1 MSIDTRIAIV
11 RFPGQFWRSTH
22 TWVSV
27 PLGFVKTPTLTRL
40 NPYPCA
46 RVRVALGYPR
56 VTMTITIPPAP
67 APPQAPK
74 HPR

>member
-1 MSIDTRIAIV
+1 MSIDTRIAV
-11 RFPGQFWRSTH
+11 ARFPGQFWRSTR

-46 RVRVALGYPR
+46 RVRVLAGTGTGSPGLPQGYP
-56 VTMTITIPPAP
+56 
-67 APPQAPK
+67 
-74 HPR
+74 